1 MEIKVSITYD
11 VTTPESAEHGDH
23 ADHGFCGPGGWKYS
37 IADDDFQ
44 ERVKL
49 VGRYQA
55 LEDMTPKPFTF
66 DSIDEAV
73 AFIKCDGPFESG
85 GEWLTQTSPSCD
97 RAYYELGEDTRLSF
111 HIDAPPAVK
120 AEIIDACTS

>member
-23 ADHGFCGPGGWKYS
+23 ADHGFYGPGGWKYS

-49 VGRYQA
+49 VGRQQA
-55 LEDMTPKPFTF
+55 LVDMTPDP
-66 DSIDEAV
+66 AV
-73 AFIKCDGPFESG
+73 FESVEDAVDFIERDGPFESG
-85 GEWLTQTSPSCD
+85 GEWLTQVDPSGD
-97 RAYYELGEDTRLSF
+97 RAYYERGEDTRLSY
-111 HIDAPPAVK
+111 HIDADPAVK
-120 AEIIDACTS
+120 AEIIAALV